1 MKKLLL
7 ACVAGSLLCADF
19 TFAASRSKSSRRT
32 TSVNK
37 GISGYES
44 TQSSR
49 STVSNFDGKDSTK
62 SSNRSSRS
70 GKSRTSSNRT
80 KHLLDEISNDSE
92 SVWTDSDSFHSA
104 QPNMSPLRRSNSA
117 SNRSYRTAQDINN
130 EFSNES
136 SSYDSRPPSYR
147 SRSTPNPSY
156 KSENDED
163 SVDDLNE
170 FEEVPIIDGGSYE
183 YDSQSEAKL
192 FTDTR
197 LDTSECKIFRYTSF
211 PNVKRL
217 KIHVKDLK
225 ENMNYLS
232 KANFPKLE
240 ELTVVKTK
248 KDRIDQNTLSR
259 LLSFDGLST
268 CKTLNFSDLG
278 LTIFPKGV
286 RNLAELKQLFLENNK
301 IDEIPE
307 WISSLKK
314 LSQLYIKNNN
324 LRDLPDSIVSKD
336 GMEKLSRLEVQGN
349 EIPEGVIKRLKGNHR
364 AMSVLWK

>member
-7 ACVAGSLLCADF
+7 MCTAGSLLYADF
-19 TFAASRSKSSRRT
+19 TFAASRSKSPRRT
-32 TSVNK
+32 PSVNK
-37 GISGYES
+37 SLPDYKN

-49 STVSNFDGKDSTK
+49 STVSDFDGKDSVAG
-62 SSNRSSRS
+62 SSRSSRS
-70 GKSRTSSNRT
+70 GRSRTSSN
-80 KHLLDEISNDSE
+80 K
-92 SVWTDSDSFHSA
+92 A
-104 QPNMSPLRRSNSA
+104 
-117 SNRSYRTAQDINN
+117 
-130 EFSNES
+130 
-136 SSYDSRPPSYR
+136 
-147 SRSTPNPSY
+147 
-156 KSENDED
+156 KSK
-163 SVDDLNE
+163 
-170 FEEVPIIDGGSYE
+170 P
-183 YDSQSEAKL
+183 

-197 LDTSECKIFRYTSF
+197 LDTSECKISRYTSF

-240 ELTVVKTK
+240 ELTVVKTA
-248 KDRIDQNTLSR
+248 KDRIDQNTVSR
-259 LLSFDGLST
+259 LLSFNGLST

-286 RNLAELKQLFLENNK
+286 KKLAELKQLFLENNK

-307 WISSLKK
+307 WVSSLKK

-324 LRDLPDSIVSKD
+324 LTDLPDSIVSKD
-336 GMEKLSRLEVQGN
+336 GMEKLNRLEVQGN
-349 EIPEGVIKRLKGNHR
+349 EIPEGVIKRLKDNHR